1 MANQRATHWDDLVS
15 MDTIIDQVNLRCD
28 VLLCVSM
35 SCVVDSGCQRLEN
48 FSLAFIIGND
58 DSPFDSQSWIEIL
71 SENHSNAGHSMSAGL
86 LQQVIINATVT
97 LGNDGAI

>member
-15 MDTIIDQVNLRCD
+15 MDTIIDQVCLRSSG
-28 VLLCVSM
+28 LLCVSI
-35 SCVVDSGCQRLEN
+35 SRVVDSGCQRLEN
-48 FSLAFIIGND
+48 LSLAFVIGND

-71 SENHSNAGHSMSAGL
+71 SENHSNAGYSMSAGL

-97 LGNDGAI
+97 LGNDGVI